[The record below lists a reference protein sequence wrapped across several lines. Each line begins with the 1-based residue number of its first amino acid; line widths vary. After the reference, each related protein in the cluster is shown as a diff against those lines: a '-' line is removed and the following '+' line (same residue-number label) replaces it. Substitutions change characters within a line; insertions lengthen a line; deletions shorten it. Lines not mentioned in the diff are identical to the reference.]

1 MTHIMDRKK
10 ILYSLFFLLLAAILL
25 LMPAAFASAATTV
38 GNNVSV
44 GGTLAVTG
52 VVTITA
58 DLDPSANNTVDIG
71 AFGTAY
77 NNLFVSSTASLNYVS
92 STSADLSDYLIVSGN
107 TTIGNATSDTLT
119 VTARLAADL
128 DPNANNTID
137 LGDFDLAYNDVF
149 ASGTIYATTGTL
161 YNAVVTSSIYLSSGA
176 AVGGGSIIFEDNDGA
191 GCSQIYTLNG
201 AVVMATAD
209 CPD

>member
-1 MTHIMDRKK
+1 MDRKK

-92 STSADLSDYLIVSGN
+92 STSADLSDYLIVVGDLNVGSGTLFVDVSTNRVGIN
-107 TTIGNATSDTLT
+107 TSTPSAIFSIGTINTSSTVDVPQLCIRTTVDIGGTDTEMYMWPCSGASCPTVATAASGWATST
-119 VTARLAADL
+119 VSC
-128 DPNANNTID
+128 
-137 LGDFDLAYNDVF
+137 F
-149 ASGTIYATTGTL
+149 
-161 YNAVVTSSIYLSSGA
+161 
-176 AVGGGSIIFEDNDGA
+176 
-191 GCSQIYTLNG
+191 
-201 AVVMATAD
+201 
-209 CPD
+209 